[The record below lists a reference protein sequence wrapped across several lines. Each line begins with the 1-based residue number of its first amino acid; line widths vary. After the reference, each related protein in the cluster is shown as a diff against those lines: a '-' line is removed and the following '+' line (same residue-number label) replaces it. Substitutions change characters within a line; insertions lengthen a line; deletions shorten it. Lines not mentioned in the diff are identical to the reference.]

1 MKRGGFKRRQ
11 PAIRNDDSDSDR
23 VEEFKE
29 EDCDSD
35 FEGQLD
41 EQRKLKKQRR
51 EAMQQREAKR
61 IIPKGY
67 LPSSQ
72 KKMLACIYCKFV
84 INREKWV
91 KLDQCPNCPQSAGI
105 HDTTENFSN
114 LIGSVL
120 PKVSWVA

>member
-1 MKRGGFKRRQ
+1 
-11 PAIRNDDSDSDR
+11 
-23 VEEFKE
+23 
-29 EDCDSD
+29 
-35 FEGQLD
+35 
-41 EQRKLKKQRR
+41 
-51 EAMQQREAKR
+51 MQQREAKR

-120 PKVSWVA
+120 PKVSWVAQWQQMRELIPGFYAMSVQYDAK